1 MQNWEKNVL
10 SKKNEQIFGKVNY
23 KSVEVRHEKIEKK
36 PDKFFM
42 QFRREGQNATTSL
55 NYKCQE
61 YSLQWFIFKND
72 HLDHL
77 FVSYMH
83 TKNQIS

>member
-1 MQNWEKNVL
+1 MFLEILEVFNAKLREECFIE
-10 SKKNEQIFGKVNY
+10 KNEQIFGKVNY

-61 YSLQWFIFKND
+61 YSLQ
-72 HLDHL
+72 
-77 FVSYMH
+77 
-83 TKNQIS
+83 